1 MLIRLLMIFGF
12 LILLAWVGM
21 WFLRRSLV
29 KWLKNVS
36 AQVNVHGNGN
46 RDPQAAQK
54 LNQSETLVKCAYCST
69 FIPKN
74 RAIIVRDEYYCCEEH
89 TTLPQ

>member
-1 MLIRLLMIFGF
+1 MLIRLLMIFGI

-21 WFLRRSLV
+21 WFLRRSLA

-36 AQVNVHGNGN
+36 AQVNTQG
-46 RDPQAAQK
+46 DPQSTQK

-74 RAIIVRDEYYCCEEH
+74 RAIIVKDEYYCCEEH
-89 TTLPQ
+89 TTLSQ

>member
-1 MLIRLLMIFGF
+1 MLIRLLMIFG
-12 LILLAWVGM
+12 ILALLGWIGM

-36 AQVNVHGNGN
+36 EQVSQSQG
-46 RDPQAAQK
+46 PTEKK
-54 LNQSETLVKCAYCST
+54 LNQSETLVKCAACST

-74 RAIIVRDEYYCCEEH
+74 RAIIANNEYYCCEEH
-89 TTLPQ
+89 TTLSQ

>member
-1 MLIRLLMIFGF
+1 MLIRLLMIFGI
-12 LILLAWVGM
+12 LIFFAWLGM

-36 AQVNVHGNGN
+36 DQVNVHGNT
-46 RDPQAAQK
+46 DPEPSQK
-54 LNQSETLVKCAYCST
+54 LNQSEPLVKCAYCST
-69 FIPKN
+69 FIPKS

-89 TTLPQ
+89 TTLSQ